1 MAPGDLAA
9 ILTVSEVAEFLRVP
23 RKTVYQLV
31 RSGELPAFK
40 AGRHWR
46 VTREAVGIY
55 IASATRTARNGSL
68 DGGRPA

>member
-9 ILTVSEVAEFLRVP
+9 ILTVTEVAEFLKIP

-46 VTREAVGIY
+46 VTREAVGTY
-55 IASATRTARNGSL
+55 IASATRTARNGSP